1 MYKTELTG
9 MINMNTKDK
18 QPDESEWSSFFTN
31 YTKLKIIQEKQK
43 MRGLNDYNLFTSL
56 LDASDEVRLHTR
68 FIYSLLNPE
77 GSHYQG
83 NLFLRKFIS
92 ASGIE
97 NFGLDTANTKV
108 FKEYKFIDLYITDGN
123 KHIIIENKIYAGDQ
137 EGQISNYI
145 SKIQREEKI
154 KPEDVFERIYVLYLT
169 LDRVMPSDASL
180 ADYTITDNI
189 LQNKVSKVGFKS
201 IHYKNEIMAWLN
213 DSQKE
218 VANLTNL
225 NQVIEQYKEVVLL
238 INNAFEGKIMSLKE
252 FLGKDINNWK
262 IVDEVG
268 KQRDA
273 LLYDLF
279 KGLSE
284 KIYIHIKSEIKNNDM
299 LSNVDALRR
308 DSDTFLYSGGI
319 MYINIYLTNNIN
331 IQLKYDSFFNIKAIT
346 VRFDQNELRKEQKEE
361 VDAYSFSLP
370 NDKNLYELS
379 FNEENLEHLLDM
391 HDQEFMATIDTII
404 DKYK

>member
-1 MYKTELTG
+1 MDTDE
-9 MINMNTKDK
+9 K
-18 QPDESEWSSFFTN
+18 QIDEFEWNDFFTN
-31 YTKLKIIQEKQK
+31 YTKFKSIQEKQK

-56 LDASDEVRLHTR
+56 LDVSDEVRLHTR
-68 FIYSLLNPE
+68 FIYSLLDPK

-92 ASGIE
+92 AAGIE
-97 NFGLDTANTKV
+97 KFGLDTENTKV
-108 FKEYKFIDLYITDGN
+108 FKEYKFIDLYMTDGN

-145 SKIQREEKI
+145 NKIQSEEKI
-154 KPEDVFERIYVLYLT
+154 KTEEVFERIYVIYLS
-169 LDRVMPSDASL
+169 LDRVIPSDASL

-189 LQNKVSKVGFKS
+189 LQNRVSKVGFKS

-238 INNAFEGKIMSLKE
+238 INNKFEGKIMSLKE
-252 FLGKDINNWK
+252 FLGKDTNNWM

-279 KGLSE
+279 KDLSE
-284 KIYIHIKSEIKNNDM
+284 KIFIHIKSEIKNNAM
-299 LSNVDALRR
+299 LNKAGALRR

-319 MYINIYLTNNIN
+319 MYINIYLVNNII
-331 IQLKYDSFFNIKAIT
+331 IQLEYDCSFNIRAIIIQ
-346 VRFDQNELRKEQKEE
+346 FYLNESRKEEKQKYER
-361 VDAYSFSLP
+361 YSFDKN
-370 NDKNLYELS
+370 NDKKLYELLYD
-379 FNEENLEHLLDM
+379 EKNLKNLLAL
-391 HDQEFMATIDTII
+391 HDQTFMNKIDSLINE
-404 DKYK
+404 YK